1 MSVDT
6 TAPAAV
12 IEAVN
17 ISKSFG
23 PVPVLF
29 SVSMDVRPGEVHAL
43 IGENG
48 AGKSTLMKILSGF
61 HDPTSGQIR
70 LDGKQTDLPA
80 NGGAE
85 KLGVVLIHQELNLAE
100 QMTVEENVFLG
111 REIKSNGFLDKAAMQ
126 ATVPEVSGRD
136 RPRHFPD
143 RSHFRPYHRPEAD
156 GRDRQGPSAGT
167 PAS

>member
-85 KLGVVLIHQELNLAE
+85 KL
-100 QMTVEENVFLG
+100 
-111 REIKSNGFLDKAAMQ
+111 
-126 ATVPEVSGRD
+126 
-136 RPRHFPD
+136 
-143 RSHFRPYHRPEAD
+143 
-156 GRDRQGPSAGT
+156 
-167 PAS
+167 ASC